1 MERWRKTE
9 SSISLIV
16 PFMPSNNRSF
26 GEAGSYT
33 PSSSTMIVPSRPQNS
48 SRVCQSR
55 PLRAKRVQGVPV
67 TPVAGQARRLHRHD
81 GADAPLADRREQPLE
96 ARAPDAA
103 GRSTEIIVDDLD
115 VLPAKQSRS
124 VGKAVLPTLALQIVS
139 DLLGRRLPD
148 VDNCA
153 ASQMFRRYLRHRT
166 SPLGSRAP
174 SPARYSSLRPTA
186 PAVNPAPLVSRS
198 P

>member
-16 PFMPSNNRSF
+16 PFLPSNNRSF
-26 GEAGSYT
+26 GVYA
-33 PSSSTMIVPSRPQNS
+33 VF
-48 SRVCQSR
+48 VDDD
-55 PLRAKRVQGVPV
+55 RAEQAAKLQQGVPV